1 MEMMLA
7 KQLINKILKINKMKK
22 TFNSKSNLLN
32 KAKNFWFA
40 LQLLIVSVSLPVLSI
55 VQMSRTVN
63 DPNSKQQEEVI
74 KNSEKQNQVIGFQ
87 NAGNTIKLS

>member
-7 KQLINKILKINKMKK
+7 KQLNNKNLKINKMKK
-22 TFNSKSNLLN
+22 TFNSKSNLLD

-55 VQMSRTVN
+55 IQMSHTVN
-63 DPNSKQQEEVI
+63 DQNSKQQEEVI
-74 KNSEKQNQVIGFQ
+74 KNPVNQDQTTSFQ
-87 NAGNTIKLS
+87 KADNTIKLS

>member
-1 MEMMLA
+1 
-7 KQLINKILKINKMKK
+7 MKK
-22 TFNSKSNLLN
+22 TLNSKSSNLLN

-63 DPNSKQQEEVI
+63 DPNSKQREEVI
-74 KNSEKQNQVIGFQ
+74 KNSEKQNQVIGLQ
-87 NAGNTIKLS
+87 NAGSVIKLS

>member
-1 MEMMLA
+1 
-7 KQLINKILKINKMKK
+7 MKK

-55 VQMSRTVN
+55 IQMSRTVN
-63 DPNSKQQEEVI
+63 DANSKQQEEVI
-74 KNSEKQNQVIGFQ
+74 KNSAKQNQITGMQ
-87 NAGNTIKLS
+87 NAGNIIKLS

>member
-87 NAGNTIKLS
+87 NVNHTINLS

>member
-1 MEMMLA
+1 
-7 KQLINKILKINKMKK
+7 MKK

-55 VQMSRTVN
+55 IQMSRTVN
-63 DPNSKQQEEVI
+63 DANSKQQEEVI
-74 KNSEKQNQVIGFQ
+74 KNSAKQNQITGMQ

>member
-1 MEMMLA
+1 
-7 KQLINKILKINKMKK
+7 MKK
-22 TFNSKSNLLN
+22 TFNSKSNLLD

-74 KNSEKQNQVIGFQ
+74 KNSEKQNQIIGLQ
-87 NAGNTIKLS
+87 NASRTIKLS

>member
-1 MEMMLA
+1 MLA